1 MSRFR
6 PLSQNQPAHHFV
18 KGIVV
23 KDSDVP
29 LLLHK
34 SLKKLTLSNG
44 SFQTHQVR
52 DKFLCRLMS
61 CQNLTRICLR
71 NESIIPLSEFSRK
84 LIKSRPPKLCTL
96 WLQFL
101 TLTQN
106 CLNLLAVVLRANP
119 QLRWLELFEPW
130 GERYKYSTIIALG
143 VKLEQFQLVSL
154 HEIPEAELF
163 LISQGLLV
171 NDCKLESMRIVDQNV
186 LVSNGHQ

>member
-6 PLSQNQPAHHFV
+6 PLAQNQPAQLFLR
-18 KGIVV
+18 GIVA

-29 LLLHK
+29 LLLHE

-61 CQNLTRICLR
+61 CQNLTRISLR

-101 TLTQN
+101 TLTQD

-130 GERYKYSTIIALG
+130 GERFKYSTIIALG
-143 VKLEQFQLVSL
+143 MKLEQFQLVSS
-154 HEIPEAELF
+154 HKIPEVELF
-163 LISQGLLV
+163 
-171 NDCKLESMRIVDQNV
+171 
-186 LVSNGHQ
+186 